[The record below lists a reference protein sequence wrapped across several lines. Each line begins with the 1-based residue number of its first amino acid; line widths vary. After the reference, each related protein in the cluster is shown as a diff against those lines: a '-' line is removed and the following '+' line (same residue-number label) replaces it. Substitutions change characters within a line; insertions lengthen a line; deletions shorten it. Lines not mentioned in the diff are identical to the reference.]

1 MVLNLRI
8 PPRIHI
14 FFWLLSNNKTLTRT
28 NLAKR
33 KTLED
38 ISCLFCAED
47 ESVHHLFF
55 GCCVATLMWKYLYDI
70 FNIQIGVNFESI
82 ARWWISNKKNSVLN
96 MCGAC
101 ITMVHLETKKRYV
114 FSGEELEGREGTTKQ
129 VATDVGVL
137 ATVVQGGKC
146 GEAELGDQIIEDQK
160 PTTSTAGR
168 NLSREGDF
176 YTVNIGSA
184 VIRVRNIHYSL

>member
-1 MVLNLRI
+1 M
-8 PPRIHI
+8 
-14 FFWLLSNNKTLTRT
+14 
-28 NLAKR
+28 
-33 KTLED
+33 ED
-38 ISCLFCAED
+38 ISCLFCVED
-47 ESVHHLFF
+47 ESVHQLFF
-55 GCCVATLMWKYLYDI
+55 GCCVATLMWKHLYDI

-114 FSGEELEGREGTTKQ
+114 FSEEELERREGTTEQ
-129 VATDVGVL
+129 VGADVGVL

-146 GEAELGDQIIEDQK
+146 GETELGDQIIEDQK

-176 YTVNIGSA
+176 YTVNVGFG
-184 VIRVRNIHYSL
+184 VIRVRNIQSPAALLMVERNLSQLF